1 MKILDYREK
10 VLLSK
15 RFVPF
20 LDSDY
25 PFVYRQ
31 NVDLKDVQIFESDG
45 DE

>member
-1 MKILDYREK
+1 MKSLDYREK

-31 NVDLKDVQIFESDG
+31 NVDLKDLQIFDSGGIE
-45 DE
+45 